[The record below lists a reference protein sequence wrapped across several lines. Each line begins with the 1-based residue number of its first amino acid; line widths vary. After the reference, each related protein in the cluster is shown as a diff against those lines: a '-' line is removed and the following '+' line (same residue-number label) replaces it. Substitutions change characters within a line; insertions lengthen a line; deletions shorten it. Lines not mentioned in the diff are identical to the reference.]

1 MKRILSMLL
10 VAATVIS
17 MMMVAVPA
25 SAEEATSVPENY
37 NIGVETFLGKL
48 SNLSGNIAAL
58 RENGLFLRAYG
69 QENNNRNGS
78 GKSLEG
84 LKAGF
89 LVPLDSVGEAT
100 DYDITFTANSMRAGA
115 GPYMFYGFGKNENQ
129 ALNAD
134 ELCSTMIG
142 NTAKHKIQF
151 ATGGLKYCKQGGM
164 SISQDTSE
172 ASKALTKI
180 IANVA
185 VGGSTNYNSEI
196 TSLGD
201 AVTYKF
207 SVKNNN
213 LVTVTISS
221 GDYSV
226 TCDIDDVAIAGNN
239 KDYFGIV
246 LRMDT
251 YTQTD
256 VLDFLITDIKITSNE
271 ETKYEVDFVKTYAA
285 ISTVSA
291 SAPRAEYAQMSDDG
305 TSVRF
310 VAGVTMTEDI
320 MSQFTEVGFDVVK
333 VEGNNT
339 THKLT
344 SQKLYTSIRA
354 DTMDVSAKEL
364 EADYVSAMSVDGLSK
379 TQTYGFAVRGFLKDK
394 FGNIF
399 AGDTNYFEVVNGEI
413 STSTPAE
420 EDIFTTVK
428 VGTYN
433 LHEGGYYELGDS
445 GREAPDF
452 TKIAED
458 IKDLDVVAF
467 QEIYCNTKGVYGQDP
482 LAIMEEYLERE
493 NGCEYYSAYGVAT
506 TVNYEIAYPEYNIE
520 AGDVGRLGVGI
531 ISKYPIKKTNEY
543 KMTVNNS
550 ENNCVLLEA
559 IIDVNG
565 TELAFYSTHNDQSA
579 IDVQLSEIYTQ
590 AKNYSRYIVAGDFN
604 YQTWTGFDAA
614 FPDANKVNNADT
626 NIVTT
631 TADQMFDN
639 IIYSG
644 FTKLSGTAKAINT
657 GNSDHYLLTAEI
669 KVLK

>member
-17 MMMVAVPA
+17 MMIVAVPA
-25 SAEEATSVPENY
+25 SAEEASAIPDNY
-37 NIGVETFLGKL
+37 EIGVDTWLGTANGKT
-48 SNLSGNIAAL
+48 GNVNEL
-58 RENGLFLRAYG
+58 RSDGLHMTAYNGLSVG
-69 QENNNRNGS
+69 IHI
-78 GKSLEG
+78 
-84 LKAGF
+84 
-89 LVPLDSVGEAT
+89 PLDSVYEEIENASEAS
-100 DYDITFTANSMRAGA
+100 YEICINMKSRKVGIT
-115 GPYMFYGFGKNENQ
+115 PYIYYGFGKKDIIGPNEHLMSN
-129 ALNAD
+129 
-134 ELCSTMIG
+134 TMNFNNTRFRIG
-142 NTAKHKIQF
+142 NNYISYNNLTTTISNSTVAETISNTTNNVTN
-151 ATGGLKYCKQGGM
+151 ASDGELGGLVEYKFK
-164 SISQDTSE
+164 ISNGV
-172 ASKALTKI
+172 LTEI
-180 IANVA
+180 W
-185 VGGSTNYNSEI
+185 VGGEKLT
-196 TSLGD
+196 LGD
-201 AVTYKF
+201 TYK
-207 SVKNNN
+207 
-213 LVTVTISS
+213 VTVGETN
-221 GDYSV
+221 
-226 TCDIDDVAIAGNN
+226 T
-239 KDYFGIV
+239 DYFGFSV
-246 LRMDT
+246 LVEDDSGAWTNYPDFFRM
-251 YTQTD
+251 
-256 VLDFLITDIKITSNE
+256 LITDVKITSNE
-271 ETKYEVDFVKTYAA
+271 KTKYEVDFVKTYAA

-344 SQKLYTSIRA
+344 SQKLYTSIKA
-354 DTMDVSAKEL
+354 DAEEVSADKL
-364 EADYVSAMSVDGLSK
+364 NADYISAMSVDGLSK
-379 TQTYGFAVRGFLKDK
+379 TQTYRFAVRGFLKDK

-433 LHEGGYYELGDS
+433 LHEGGYYELGAA
-445 GREAPDF
+445 GTKAPDF

-482 LAIMEEYLERE
+482 LAIMEAYLESK
-493 NGCEYYSAYGVAT
+493 NGCEYYYAYGVAT
-506 TVNYEIAYPEYNIE
+506 TVNYDTAYPEYNIE

-614 FPDANKVNNADT
+614 FPDANKVNNAET
-626 NIVTT
+626 HIVTT
-631 TADQMFDN
+631 PAGQMFDN
-639 IIYSG
+639 IIYSD